1 MKVLLDTHSW
11 IWAEEDDAS
20 LGAATHK
27 QLLRRETEIFVSTIS
42 TLEIA
47 QLLFR
52 GRLSLHV
59 PIAEWVKRSF
69 ENLEAESIELSNDI
83 AAAAYSLP
91 GALHGDPADR
101 ILIATARLA
110 KLTLVTADA
119 RILAYPHVAT
129 IDARR

>member
-11 IWAEEDDAS
+11 IWAEEDSAS
-20 LGAATHK
+20 LGATTRK
-27 QLLRRETEIFVSTIS
+27 RLLRIETEIFVSTIS

-59 PIAEWVKRSF
+59 PVAEWVKLSC
-69 ENLEAESIELSNDI
+69 ENLEAESIELSNEI
-83 AAAAYSLP
+83 AAVAYSLP
-91 GALHGDPADR
+91 GELHGDPADR